1 MKDLTILDHFERLED
16 EFVVIGFTRGVA
28 NQFVYCVEIQNGADH
43 FFEHYTSLDGE
54 LNKRLAHDKFDE
66 FVEKFSAPKV
76 RIK

>member
-1 MKDLTILDHFERLED
+1 MTNLTILNHFERSED
-16 EFVVIGFTRGVA
+16 EFVVIGFTRGVN

-66 FVEKFSAPKV
+66 FVDKFAPSKWNV
-76 RIK
+76 K